1 MWLLF
6 PLSLSVFNV
15 NVWGT
20 LEVGPGLVVAG
31 PIEFIGVVNG
41 GVGVGG
47 ALEAG
52 PGCVVV
58 VPTEFI
64 SVVRWATC
72 LLVTLVHAFCV

>member
-20 LEVGPGLVVAG
+20 LEVGPGFVVAG

-41 GVGVGG
+41 GLGG
-47 ALEAG
+47 HWKQVQAAWLLF
-52 PGCVVV
+52 P
-58 VPTEFI
+58 PSL
-64 SVVRWATC
+64 SV
-72 LLVTLVHAFCV
+72 LSDGQLVC